1 MKKILSIIVL
11 GLLLS
16 GNGYAEITDP
26 FEINLTCKDS
36 SVNIP
41 VSISINTVNEKI
53 SFQGSDPD
61 SYHLKNDIFV
71 FSMRTDQYS
80 YSYHL
85 NRNTGILRIKTY
97 TFSEEQKNK
106 NMKEVY
112 DSMVANKK
120 INADGTYK
128 QSDLVNLIFEL
139 YEQKEPGET
148 IFMECEKSKAKF

>member
-1 MKKILSIIVL
+1 MKKLLSIIFVS
-11 GLLLS
+11 LLLN
-16 GNGYAEITDP
+16 GNVYTEITDP
-26 FEINLTCKDS
+26 FEINLTCKDP
-36 SVNIP
+36 SVGIP
-41 VSISINTVNEKI
+41 ISISINTVNEKI

-61 SYHLKNDIFV
+61 SYYLKNDIFV
-71 FSMRTDQYS
+71 FSMRTDKYTYS
-80 YSYHL
+80 HHL

-97 TFSEEQKNK
+97 TFSDEQKNK
-106 NMKEVY
+106 NTKEVY

-120 INADGTYK
+120 INADGTYE